1 MRRYMLPVLL
11 LALLGLTSDAGA
23 QSGSN
28 FVSAGQ
34 YCHVIGPP
42 DNWLPC
48 DSTTPLVVSI
58 AGTVTSGASMYFV
71 QPTASDNHATI
82 KAGAGT
88 VYKITVTSNSGT
100 TNALRLYNAT
110 TGFAGC
116 NSATNLVYQVAVISP
131 GIADSYAQGIA
142 FGTGI
147 SLCVT
152 SGYAT
157 NDTTNATASA
167 MSVNIAYQ

>member
-1 MRRYMLPVLL
+1 MKRYVLPVLL

-71 QPTASDNHATI
+71 QPAASDNHAMRRPAI
-82 KAGAGT
+82 LVVGALACAASKRRPT
-88 VYKITVTSNSGT
+88 
-100 TNALRLYNAT
+100 
-110 TGFAGC
+110 C
-116 NSATNLVYQVAVISP
+116 N
-131 GIADSYAQGIA
+131 
-142 FGTGI
+142 
-147 SLCVT
+147 
-152 SGYAT
+152 
-157 NDTTNATASA
+157 
-167 MSVNIAYQ
+167 